1 MDKTSTLNASSAIL
15 QGKSV
20 GRIVRA
26 HALLSRYT
34 LTSYTQQDSF
44 LGSKM
49 SYIEKNLMA
58 DEEMV
63 HVTRLHP
70 IVLLMPAAATSLLAG
85 SLPIVDS
92 IPYAQVVVG
101 ILLFVALWKLSDRLV
116 LFLSSEFGVT
126 SKRVLGKTGF
136 IRRTSLDIVLSK
148 VEAIRLSQSILG
160 RILNYGDIEVTGT
173 GGTDETLR
181 FLPDPLV
188 FRKVVQEQLALL
200 EEGERHGADT
210 ASR

>member
-1 MDKTSTLNASSAIL
+1 MVQTLLNSYARTGYNQRESF
-15 QGKSV
+15 V
-20 GRIVRA
+20 G
-26 HALLSRYT
+26 S
-34 LTSYTQQDSF
+34 Q
-44 LGSKM
+44 M
-49 SYIEKNLMA
+49 SYIEMNLME

-63 HVTRLHP
+63 HLTRLHP
-70 IVLLMPAAATSLLAG
+70 IILLMPAAATSLLAG
-85 SLPIVDS
+85 SLPIVES

-101 ILLFVALWKLSDRLV
+101 IFLLGSLWKLSDRLV
-116 LFLSSEFGVT
+116 LFLSSEFGIT

-136 IRRTSLDIVLSK
+136 IRRTSLDIVLSR

-188 FRKVVQEQLALL
+188 FRKVVQEQLAQL
-200 EEGERHGADT
+200 EKGDRHAPD
-210 ASR
+210 SVNH

>member
-1 MDKTSTLNASSAIL
+1 
-15 QGKSV
+15 
-20 GRIVRA
+20 
-26 HALLSRYT
+26 
-34 LTSYTQQDSF
+34 
-44 LGSKM
+44 M
-49 SYIEKNLMA
+49 SYIEKNLMD

-63 HVTRLHP
+63 HITRLHP

-85 SLPIVDS
+85 SLAIVDS

-101 ILLFVALWKLSDRLV
+101 ILLFAALWKLTDRLV

-188 FRKVVQEQLALL
+188 FRKVVQEQLAQL
-200 EEGERHGADT
+200 EEGERQGADS
-210 ASR
+210 AHR